1 MRMGRL
7 QTKVGLMV
15 MLQHHSYALELGAAN
30 KELEFDPK
38 AFILVP
44 KEAIKLRI
52 KRR

>member
-15 MLQHHSYALELGAAN
+15 MLQHYSYALESGVAN
-30 KELEFDPK
+30 KEIEFDPK
-38 AFILVP
+38 AFILAP
-44 KEAIKLRI
+44 KEIIKLRI